1 MRSLRQNK
9 LFFLSP
15 GFTLLEILIA
25 VAIMALAMGMALS
38 TFGDPFTA
46 QVKKE
51 TSHLVA
57 TIRYLY
63 NEAAVKNSVRRL
75 VLDIGN
81 QQYWYEEGGEEYFID
96 QDIKEEKIWS
106 KKKRE
111 KSELEEEGEE
121 GEQSEFARGEEDVA
135 KKVILNKGVLLQE
148 VYVSHQEGPLT
159 EGKAYLYFFPHGQ
172 TEEAL
177 IVFTDEDRKKH
188 FSIIINPI
196 TAHAR
201 VIPNEVEWDKLDE
214 AGEDK

>member
-1 MRSLRQNK
+1 
-9 LFFLSP
+9 
-15 GFTLLEILIA
+15 
-25 VAIMALAMGMALS
+25 MALAMGMSLS
-38 TFGDPFTA
+38 FFGDPFTT

-51 TSHLVA
+51 TTHLIS

-75 VLDIGN
+75 VLDIDN

-96 QDIKEEKIWS
+96 QDIKEEKIFKQKE
-106 KKKRE
+106 KK
-111 KSELEEEGEE
+111 SQLEEEGEE
-121 GEQSEFARGEEDVA
+121 VESSEFARGEEDVV
-135 KKVILNKGVLLQE
+135 KKVVLNKGVFLKE

-159 EGKAYLYFFPHGQ
+159 AGQAYLYFFPHGQ

-201 VIPNEVEWDKLDE
+201 VIPHEVEWDKLDE
-214 AGEDK
+214 ASEDQ